1 MIIGNGQEILIAG
14 ETCVADPSGALWHG
28 ATCSII
34 VSDLH
39 LEKGS
44 SFARRGML
52 LPPYDTVATLM
63 HLRRVL
69 DHYNPQRVI
78 ALGDSFHDARA
89 AERLADAERGKIVD
103 MQQDRTWVWISGNH
117 DPAPPQG
124 LAGETMEEMRMGALT
139 LRHEPQS
146 GAAEGEVAGHL
157 HPVARVVT
165 KRGSLRRRCFV
176 SDGSRCILPAFG
188 VYAGGL
194 NLRDEAFAPLFPTR
208 VPHAHV
214 LGRDRIYS
222 VALEQCY
229 AD

>member
-1 MIIGNGQEILIAG
+1 MIIGNGHEIVING
-14 ETCVADPSGALWHG
+14 ESCLADPSGALWHG
-28 ATCSII
+28 ASRSLI

-44 SFARRGML
+44 SFARRGMM

-69 DHYNPQRVI
+69 DHYEPQRVI
-78 ALGDSFHDARA
+78 ALGDSFHDRDA
-89 AERLADAERGKIVD
+89 ANRLADAEREKIAD
-103 MQQDRTWVWISGNH
+103 MQKNRDWIWISGNH

-124 LAGETMEEMRMGALT
+124 LAGDVATDMRMGALI

-146 GAAEGEVAGHL
+146 GVVEGASGPPL

-165 KRGSLRRRCFV
+165 PRGSLRRRCFV

-194 NLRDEAFAPLFPTR
+194 NIRDEAFAPLFVTR
-208 VPHAHV
+208 APVAHV
-214 LGRDRIYS
+214 LGRDRLYS
-222 VALEQCY
+222 VAHEQCGV
-229 AD
+229 D